1 MGGKSA
7 HEKEKTMVQAP
18 NFNDLIHSRPFP
30 LILKILNI
38 LGAFGCG
45 TYALYLFIQHQWE
58 GIRTFICLIYLLAF
72 SIIIPAAEAGLMK
85 HPLLSSFA
93 RFSVS
98 PIGRAFLY
106 IFMGGVILGQ
116 GIGGWVIGIYLF
128 AIGVLNVIA
137 ACFLRN

>member
-1 MGGKSA
+1 
-7 HEKEKTMVQAP
+7 MVASP
-18 NFNDLIHSRPFP
+18 NFNELIHSRPFP

-45 TYALYLFIQHQWE
+45 SYALFLFIRHDYDT
-58 GIRTFICLIYLLAF
+58 IRTFVALIYLLAF
-72 SIIIPAAEAGLMK
+72 AIVIPAAEAGLMN

-93 RFSVS
+93 RFLVS

-106 IFMGGVILGQ
+106 IFMGGVILGN

-128 AIGVLNVIA
+128 AIGVLNVVA
-137 ACFLRN
+137 ACFLRR